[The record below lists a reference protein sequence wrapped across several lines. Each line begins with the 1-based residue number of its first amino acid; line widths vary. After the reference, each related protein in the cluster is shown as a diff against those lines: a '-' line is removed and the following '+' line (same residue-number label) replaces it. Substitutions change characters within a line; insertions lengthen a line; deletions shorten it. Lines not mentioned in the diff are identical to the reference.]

1 MFEILEHL
9 PYPFFSKEKSGYN
22 KCFIITFQRG
32 SLSTTESNL
41 HYKNEAKIDEA
52 IRKLEWQL
60 KVQNFKVAEERR
72 IVAEIDKLKRSK
84 KVLV

>member
-1 MFEILEHL
+1 MYSHF
-9 PYPFFSKEKSGYN
+9 Y
-22 KCFIITFQRG
+22 FQRG
-32 SLSTTESNL
+32 GLSTTESNL

-52 IRKLEWQL
+52 IRKLEYQL
-60 KVQNFKVAEERR
+60 KVQNFKLSEERK